1 MNWEE
6 RLTTNQDRIHK
17 VMGRL
22 AFYGNNNKFLKLT
35 ELTTAFNDAL
45 SRTKSMAAMN
55 PRIAVPQGFVDTK
68 HQKYRM
74 ELLLPLA
81 VKFPKEQNGR
91 YYRFAL
97 AIAKSEK
104 RQRQYIV
111 KSILTLE
118 MAYAN
123 ARLIGYVDSLWL
135 CQKDKR
141 GQNTNTDINQ
151 FVINPYH

>member
-1 MNWEE
+1 
-6 RLTTNQDRIHK
+6 
-17 VMGRL
+17 MGHL
-22 AFYGNNNKFLKLT
+22 AFFDDSNKFLKMADLIS
-35 ELTTAFNDAL
+35 AFENAL
-45 SRTKSMAAMN
+45 SRTKLMAAMN

-68 HQKYRM
+68 HKKYRM

-81 VKFPKEQNGR
+81 VKFPVNSSSGK

-97 AIAKSEK
+97 AIGKSDK
-104 RQRQYIV
+104 HRRQYIV

-141 GQNTNTDINQ
+141 GNNTNTDINQ
-151 FVINPYH
+151 FCINP